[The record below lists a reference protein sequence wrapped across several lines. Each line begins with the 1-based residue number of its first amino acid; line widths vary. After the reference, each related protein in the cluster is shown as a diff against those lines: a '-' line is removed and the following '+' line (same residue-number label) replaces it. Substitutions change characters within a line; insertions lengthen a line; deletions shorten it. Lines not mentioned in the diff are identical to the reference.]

1 MMSLTAQ
8 LLGVA
13 EAYRKAEACELAR
26 VSQRALGDHR
36 LLPRLASGVSSLT
49 LRRADQALQW
59 LSDHWPVSA
68 AWPDGVPRPSSS
80 LPSVPERRASQP
92 NTDHPRGS
100 EGPCPEAGS
109 PASGPFVPAME
120 PA

>member
-8 LLGVA
+8 LLDVA

-26 VSQRALGDHR
+26 VSQRSLGDHR

-59 LSDHWPVSA
+59 LSDHWPDSA
-68 AWPDGVPRPSSS
+68 VWPEAVPRPVSS
-80 LPSVPERRASQP
+80 LPSVPEGRAPDES
-92 NTDHPRGS
+92 NSDHPRGS

-109 PASGPFVPAME
+109 PVSGPFVPEAV
-120 PA
+120 P